1 MGQHLK
7 RIASGTPWEPMVGYS
22 RAVRA
27 GDWVA
32 ISGTTATDERGT
44 IVGVGQMYVQA
55 RQALENIAR
64 ALDVAGLALSDVV
77 RTRMFVTDIERFADA
92 ARAHREFFGEHP
104 PAATMVEVRRLVH
117 PHMMIEIEVDALA
130 PPAAAP
136 SVQSAPPAAVRAPS
150 TPPKAMSR
158 APEAPAAK
166 PAVKPKIAAKS
177 KAAAKRKVK
186 AAPKATARKKPAA
199 KPKKRK

>member
-7 RIASGTPWEPMVGYS
+7 RISSGTPWEPVVGYS

-55 RQALENIAR
+55 RQALENVMR
-64 ALDVAGLALSDVV
+64 ALDAAGLALSDVV
-77 RTRMFVTDIERFADA
+77 RTRMFVTDIERFNDA

-117 PHMMIEIEVDALA
+117 PQMMIEIEVDALA
-130 PPAAAP
+130 PPAPSAVPAATP
-136 SVQSAPPAAVRAPS
+136 SAMRAPSAPPKAVPRPAAQ
-150 TPPKAMSR
+150 PPKAKA
-158 APEAPAAK
+158 AP
-166 PAVKPKIAAKS
+166 KPKVS
-177 KAAAKRKVK
+177 AKRKV
-186 AAPKATARKKPAA
+186 APAKKKPAA
-199 KPKKRK
+199 KSRKRK

>member
-7 RIASGTPWEPMVGYS
+7 RIASGTPWEPVVGYS

-55 RQALENIAR
+55 RQALDNIAR
-64 ALDVAGLALSDVV
+64 ALEAAGLVLSDVV
-77 RTRMFVTDIERFADA
+77 RTRMFVTDIERFQDA

-104 PAATMVEVRRLVH
+104 PASTLVEVRRLVH
-117 PHMMIEIEVDALA
+117 PQMMIEIEVDAVAA
-130 PPAAAP
+130 PTAQSTAPAAAP
-136 SVQSAPPAAVRAPS
+136 AAMRAPSAPPKAAARAAAA
-150 TPPKAMSR
+150 PKAAS
-158 APEAPAAK
+158 APK
-166 PAVKPKIAAKS
+166 P
-177 KAAAKRKVK
+177 KAAAKPKTPATKKK
-186 AAPKATARKKPAA
+186 AAAP

>member
-7 RIASGTPWEPMVGYS
+7 RISSGTPWEPVVGYS

-27 GDWVA
+27 GDWLA

-55 RQALENIAR
+55 RQALDNISR
-64 ALDVAGLALSDVV
+64 ALEAAGLALSDVV
-77 RTRMFVTDIERFADA
+77 RTRMFVTDIERFHDA

-117 PHMMIEIEVDALA
+117 PQMMIEIEVDALA
-130 PPAAAP
+130 APRPPAVQQTPAATPSAIRAPSAPPKAAPRAAAP
-136 SVQSAPPAAVRAPS
+136 PKAAPAPKLKAAPKPKPAAK
-150 TPPKAMSR
+150 PK
-158 APEAPAAK
+158 APAAK
-166 PAVKPKIAAKS
+166 K
-177 KAAAKRKVK
+177 KA
-186 AAPKATARKKPAA
+186 AA

>member
-7 RIASGTPWEPMVGYS
+7 RISSGTPWEPVVGYS

-32 ISGTTATDERGT
+32 VSGTTATDERGT

-55 RQALENIAR
+55 RQALDNIAR
-64 ALDVAGLALSDVV
+64 ALEAAGLALSDVV
-77 RTRMFVTDIERFADA
+77 RTRMFLTDIERFQDA

-117 PHMMIEIEVDALA
+117 PQMMIEIEVDALA
-130 PPAAAP
+130 APSAASAAPTVAPAAARAP
-136 SVQSAPPAAVRAPS
+136 SAPPKAARGAQAPTS
-150 TPPKAMSR
+150 KPAPKPKA
-158 APEAPAAK
+158 AGKPKAAAKPKAPAAK
-166 PAVKPKIAAKS
+166 KKSPAPKS
-177 KAAAKRKVK
+177 RKRK
-186 AAPKATARKKPAA
+186 
-199 KPKKRK
+199 

>member
-7 RIASGTPWEPMVGYS
+7 RIASGTPWEPVVGYS

-27 GDWVA
+27 GDWLA

-55 RQALENIAR
+55 RQALDNIAR
-64 ALDVAGLALSDVV
+64 ALEAAGLALSDVV
-77 RTRMFVTDIERFADA
+77 RTRMFVTDIERFHDA

-117 PHMMIEIEVDALA
+117 PQMMIEIEVDALA
-130 PPAAAP
+130 AP
-136 SVQSAPPAAVRAPS
+136 SVPPEAQAAAPAAVRAPS
-150 TPPKAMSR
+150 ARPKAAR
-158 APEAPAAK
+158 EAQAPASK
-166 PAVKPKIAAKS
+166 PAPKPKPPARP
-177 KAAAKRKVK
+177 KAAAKPKAPAVK
-186 AAPKATARKKPAA
+186 KKSAAPKPR
-199 KPKKRK
+199 KRK

>member
-7 RIASGTPWEPMVGYS
+7 RIASGTPWEPVVGYS

-55 RQALENIAR
+55 RQALDNIAR
-64 ALDVAGLALSDVV
+64 ALEAAGLALSDVV
-77 RTRMFVTDIERFADA
+77 RTRMFVTDIERFHDA

-117 PHMMIEIEVDALA
+117 PQMMIEIEVDALA
-130 PPAAAP
+130 EP
-136 SVQSAPPAAVRAPS
+136 SAQSAAPPAAVRAPS
-150 TPPKAMSR
+150 ARPQAAPRAAAAPKPKA
-158 APEAPAAK
+158 K
-166 PAVKPKIAAKS
+166 KAAKS
-177 KAAAKRKVK
+177 KTARKPKAAAAKKK
-186 AAPKATARKKPAA
+186 GAAP

>member
-7 RIASGTPWEPMVGYS
+7 RIASGTPWEPVVGYS

-55 RQALENIAR
+55 RQALDNIAR
-64 ALDVAGLALSDVV
+64 ALEAAGLVLSDVV
-77 RTRMFVTDIERFADA
+77 RTRMFVTDIERFQDA

-104 PAATMVEVRRLVH
+104 PASTLVEVRRLVH
-117 PHMMIEIEVDALA
+117 PQMMIEIEVDALA
-130 PPAAAP
+130 APTAQSTAPAAAP
-136 SVQSAPPAAVRAPS
+136 AAMRAPSAPPKAAPRAAAA
-150 TPPKAMSR
+150 PKAAS
-158 APEAPAAK
+158 APK
-166 PAVKPKIAAKS
+166 P
-177 KAAAKRKVK
+177 KAAAKPKTPATKKK
-186 AAPKATARKKPAA
+186 AAAP

>member
-7 RIASGTPWEPMVGYS
+7 RIASGTPWEPVVGYS

-55 RQALENIAR
+55 RQALDNIAR
-64 ALDVAGLALSDVV
+64 ALEAAGLVLSDVV
-77 RTRMFVTDIERFADA
+77 RTRMFVTDIERFQDA

-104 PAATMVEVRRLVH
+104 PASTLVEVRRLVH
-117 PHMMIEIEVDALA
+117 PQMMIEIEVDAVAA
-130 PPAAAP
+130 PTAQSTAPAAAP
-136 SVQSAPPAAVRAPS
+136 AAMRAPSAPPKAAARAAAA
-150 TPPKAMSR
+150 PKAAS
-158 APEAPAAK
+158 APK
-166 PAVKPKIAAKS
+166 P
-177 KAAAKRKVK
+177 KAAAKPKTPATKKK
-186 AAPKATARKKPAA
+186 AAAP
-199 KPKKRK
+199 KPKKRR

>member
-7 RIASGTPWEPMVGYS
+7 RIASGTPWEPVVGYS

-55 RQALENIAR
+55 RQALDNIAR
-64 ALDVAGLALSDVV
+64 ALEAAGLVLSDVV
-77 RTRMFVTDIERFADA
+77 RTRMFVTDIERFQDA

-104 PAATMVEVRRLVH
+104 PASTLVEVRRLVH
-117 PHMMIEIEVDALA
+117 PQMMIEIEVDAVAA
-130 PPAAAP
+130 PTAQSTAPAAAP
-136 SVQSAPPAAVRAPS
+136 AAMRAPSAPPKAAPRAAAA
-150 TPPKAMSR
+150 PKAAS
-158 APEAPAAK
+158 APK
-166 PAVKPKIAAKS
+166 P
-177 KAAAKRKVK
+177 KAAAKPKTPATKKK
-186 AAPKATARKKPAA
+186 AAAP

>member
-7 RIASGTPWEPMVGYS
+7 RMASGAPWEAVAGYS

-55 RQALENIAR
+55 RQALDNISR
-64 ALDVAGLALSDVV
+64 ALAAAGLALSDVV
-77 RTRMFVTDIERFADA
+77 RTRMFVTDIERFHDA

-117 PHMMIEIEVDALA
+117 PQMMIEIEVDALA
-130 PPAAAP
+130 APALQSAAPASAPAAMRAP
-136 SVQSAPPAAVRAPS
+136 SAPPKGAPRPAAP
-150 TPPKAMSR
+150 T
-158 APEAPAAK
+158 APAPAPKLKAAPK
-166 PAVKPKIAAKS
+166 P
-177 KAAAKRKVK
+177 KAAAK
-186 AAPKATARKKPAA
+186 PKARVAKKKTAP
-199 KPKKRK
+199 KPKKRR